1 MFTNRRTVR
10 IEWGDCDPAEIVFYP
25 RYFAFFDASTQALF
39 EAAGFPKY
47 EMRKR
52 FGVVGYPMLETSSRF
67 MIPSRFGED
76 IVIETTISDF
86 GRSSFAIRHRVLKGE
101 AVAIEA
107 SEKRAMVHV
116 DPATGK
122 LKSCPIPAEM
132 LAAFTARANT

>member
-25 RYFAFFDASTQALF
+25 RYFAFFDASTQYLF
-39 EAAGFPKY
+39 EAVGFRKY

-52 FGVVGYPMLETSSRF
+52 FGVVGYPMLETNAKF

-76 IVIETTISDF
+76 IVIQSTISNF
-86 GRSSFAIRHRVLKGE
+86 GRSSFSITHTVLKGD

-107 SEKRAMVHV
+107 TEKRAMVHV
-116 DPATGK
+116 DPETGK
-122 LKSCPIPAEM
+122 LKSCPIPAEIIQ
-132 LAAFTARANT
+132 AFKDRA

>member
-25 RYFAFFDASTQALF
+25 RYFAFFDASTQAIF
-39 EAAGFPKY
+39 AAVGFPKY
-47 EMRKR
+47 EMRQR
-52 FGVVGYPMLETSSRF
+52 FGVVGYPMLETGAKF
-67 MIPSRFGED
+67 MIPSRFGEE

-86 GRSSFAIRHRVLKGE
+86 GRSSFSIRHRVLKGD

-107 SEKRAMVHV
+107 TEKRAMVHV

-122 LKSCPIPAEM
+122 LKSCPMPAEI
-132 LAAFTARANT
+132 LEAFKKHANT